1 MLKNTIPFEIHI
13 TVEKLSPD
21 KQPAFIELCILNEAK
36 PLFIELAKGNCISQ
50 PMISK
55 VVCSNSFESVL
66 SLATNLSKK
75 FSKNNFNVNRLKVEV
90 PSENCLLFNNFNS
103 SFEKYFEWHA
113 KINFINIDA
122 LSMLCQNH
130 MVHLS
135 LNALKNEPNF
145 RFITL
150 REFGNK
156 IIFET
161 RISNLISDL
170 EKGHWTISKIQSEY
184 CIYDNN
190 KLLDTGWLTQ

>member
-1 MLKNTIPFEIHI
+1 MLKNSIPFEIHI

-21 KQPAFIELCILNEAK
+21 KQPTFIELCILNEAK
-36 PLFIELAKGNCISQ
+36 PLFIELAKGNYISQ

-90 PSENCLLFNNFNS
+90 PSENSLLFNNFYS

-122 LSMLCQNH
+122 LSMLCKNH

-135 LNALKNEPNF
+135 LNALKNEPGF

-150 REFGNK
+150 REFGKK
-156 IIFET
+156 IIFES

-190 KLLDTGWLTQ
+190 KFLDTGWLTQ